1 VLVLSK
7 QNLAGWIMSQTQVF
21 IVGAART
28 PIGAFQGALARV
40 TAPRLGAVAIR
51 AALAQSAVA
60 AELVDEVF
68 MGNVLSAGL
77 GQAPARQAALYAG
90 LPERAPATTIGK
102 VCGSGLSAVLLA
114 ARSVLCGDNRIVVA
128 GGMESM
134 SNAPYLLSKARG
146 GYRMGH
152 GALIDSMICDG
163 LWDPYG
169 DVHMGIVGERCAR
182 EFGFD
187 RAAQDEYARE
197 SYLRARHAQ
206 SSGAFARELAPVAL
220 SAGGRELRV
229 ELDEEPGRTDL
240 SRMPQLAP
248 VFEEGGTIT
257 AANASKI
264 NDGAAVLVLA
274 SAEAVREHGL
284 SPLARLVS
292 YGGCAQAPE
301 RFPTAPVGA
310 THAAL
315 ARAKLALGD
324 IDLFE
329 LNEAFAV
336 AALACMRELELPRER
351 VNVLGGAVALG
362 HPIGATGARILVTLV
377 HALATRGLARGMATL
392 CIGGGEALACVVER
406 V

>member
-1 VLVLSK
+1 M
-7 QNLAGWIMSQTQVF
+7 AQTQVF

-28 PIGAFQGALARV
+28 PIGSFQGTLARV
-40 TAPRLGAVAIR
+40 SAPRLGAAAIR
-51 AALAQSAVA
+51 AALAQSGAA

-90 LPERAPATTIGK
+90 LPERAPATTVSK
-102 VCGSGLSAVLLA
+102 VCGSGMQAVLLG
-114 ARSVLCGDNRIVVA
+114 ARSVLCGDNQLVVA

-152 GALIDSMICDG
+152 GELIDSMICDG
-163 LWDPYG
+163 LWDPYN
-169 DVHMGIVGERCAR
+169 DIHMGSAGERCAR

-206 SSGAFARELAPVAL
+206 STGAFARELAPV
-220 SAGGRELRV
+220 SVVSGGRETRV
-229 ELDEEPGRTDL
+229 ELDEEPGRMDL
-240 SRMPQLAP
+240 GRMAALAP
-248 VFEEGGTIT
+248 VFEDDGTIT
-257 AANASKI
+257 AGNASKL
-264 NDGAAVLVLA
+264 NDGAAALVLA
-274 SAEAVREHGL
+274 SEQALREHGL
-284 SPLARLVS
+284 TPLARLVS
-292 YGGCAQAPE
+292 YGGCAHAPE

-310 THAAL
+310 TRAAL
-315 ARAKLALGD
+315 ARAKLEPGD

-329 LNEAFAV
+329 INEAFAV
-336 AALACMRELELPRER
+336 VSMACLRELALPRER

-362 HPIGATGARILVTLV
+362 HPIGATGARILTTLV
-377 HALATRGLARGMATL
+377 HALAARSLSRGLATL
-392 CIGGGEALACVVER
+392 CIGGGEALATLLER